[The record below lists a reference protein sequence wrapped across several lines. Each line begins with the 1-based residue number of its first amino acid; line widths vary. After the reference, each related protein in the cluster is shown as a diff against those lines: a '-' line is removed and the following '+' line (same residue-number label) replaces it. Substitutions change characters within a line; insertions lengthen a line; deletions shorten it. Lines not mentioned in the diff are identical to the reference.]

1 MGDGWTRLDPG
12 SAHAAPLAAAP
23 IGHSSISNYD
33 FGQNVLHNNAKTTIA
48 INGAGSPGATSDA
61 VASRMG
67 QINSD
72 LLRNFHGAAQ

>member
-1 MGDGWTRLDPG
+1 MGGGWTRLDPS

-23 IGHSSISNYD
+23 LGHSSISNDD
-33 FGQNVLHNNAKTTIA
+33 FGQNVLHNNAKTTIT
-48 INGAGSPGATSDA
+48 IDGAGSPGATADA
-61 VASRMG
+61 VANRMC